1 MSRQVSVLL
10 CTRNRAPDLKETLVS
25 LGQVQPPEGIEAEVV
40 VIDNGSTD
48 ETGEVVANAK
58 IPWATSV
65 RCVIEP
71 KPGVANARN
80 RALAEAKGEI
90 IVFVDD
96 DIRFEP
102 EWMTHILA
110 PFESESADAVAG
122 SIRLAPHL
130 QKDWMTPKHETMY
143 ASTRPAEERGDVY
156 LTGANMAFRKSVLEK
171 VPGFDPRLGPGAL
184 GFSEE
189 SLFSD
194 QIKEAGFKMVR
205 APKSLVIHH
214 FRPDRLS
221 RESLQKA
228 GYSQGRS
235 LAYIAYHWKH
245 DETPIS
251 GLQAMR
257 AKLGYLRRSKAEATP
272 SGGATPLEIDF
283 YTSKGYAE
291 QLKEEMKG
299 PRRYDKRGLKP
310 KSG

>member
-1 MSRQVSVLL
+1 
-10 CTRNRAPDLKETLVS
+10 
-25 LGQVQPPEGIEAEVV
+25 
-40 VIDNGSTD
+40 
-48 ETGEVVANAK
+48 
-58 IPWATSV
+58 
-65 RCVIEP
+65 
-71 KPGVANARN
+71 
-80 RALAEAKGEI
+80 
-90 IVFVDD
+90 
-96 DIRFEP
+96 
-102 EWMTHILA
+102 
-110 PFESESADAVAG
+110 
-122 SIRLAPHL
+122 
-130 QKDWMTPKHETMY
+130 
-143 ASTRPAEERGDVY
+143 
-156 LTGANMAFRKSVLEK
+156 MAFRKSVLEK